1 MLSRVAES
9 IYWIGRYQE
18 RAENT
23 ARLINVNTNLILDLP
38 KGLIPDCEPL
48 ITILGC
54 EALYHERHPELTERR
69 IVNFLI
75 SDETNPESIISCLSY
90 ARENARTIRE
100 ILPREGW
107 EAINSMYNEAV
118 ENKSVSYARNGRRN
132 YLERIINNIQHV
144 TGLLAGTMN
153 HDIAYDFL
161 NLGRKIERAD
171 MTTRIID
178 VRAENTIPD
187 DAPEL
192 KPFEDM
198 LWMSMLKSLSGYQMY
213 RQSMQIRIQRNDV
226 LKFLF
231 MRTSF
236 PRSVSYC
243 VNNMGENL
251 SSLPNNEEC
260 LSNINTLK
268 NTLNS
273 APTETLDNDA
283 LHQYIDKIQLQ
294 LAKLHNDIQK
304 TYFQAFK

>member
-23 ARLINVNTNLILDLP
+23 ARLINVNSNLILDLP
-38 KGLIPDCEPL
+38 KGIIPDCEPL

-54 EALYHERHPELTERR
+54 EKSYHEKHPEITERR
-69 IVNFLI
+69 IVNFII
-75 SDETNPESIISCLSY
+75 SDESNPESIISCLAY

-107 EAINSMYNEAV
+107 EVINSMYNEAV
-118 ENKSVSYARNGRRN
+118 ENKSVSYARNGRRT
-132 YLERIINNIQHV
+132 YLENIIRDLQHV

-178 VRAENTIPD
+178 VRSENIIPD
-187 DAPEL
+187 DVSEL

-213 RQSMQIRIQRNDV
+213 RQSMQARIRRNDV

-243 VNNMGENL
+243 VKNMDENL
-251 SSLPNNEEC
+251 SSLPNNKEC
-260 LSNINTLK
+260 LSNIEILKKTLS
-268 NTLNS
+268 T
-273 APTETLDNDA
+273 APEQTQDNIA
-283 LHQYIDKIQLQ
+283 LHQYIDNIQLQ
-294 LAKLHNDIQK
+294 LGKLHNDIQT
-304 TYFQAFK
+304 TYFQHSD